1 MRRHAKR
8 WGASLLLFGLATC
21 GGNSGLTDLD
31 ASLPS
36 GTMSASVDGVAW
48 SAIEVQAV
56 RAGGVVTI
64 AGSDLALLAVA
75 FAFQGVAGTY
85 ALGPGH
91 AATASVSD
99 PSNIW
104 AANDLQGSGTIT
116 VTTLTATRTA
126 GTFSFTAPASP
137 NSGPPATR
145 VVTNGVFDVTF

>member
-1 MRRHAKR
+1 M
-8 WGASLLLFGLATC
+8 LFGLATC

-56 RAGGVVTI
+56 RAGGRRN

-85 ALGPGH
+85 DLGPGH

-99 PSNIW
+99 LSNIW